1 MAKDWHDPAEM
12 AKEGAIYARFVLVL
26 GGIAAWDVLRTLPF
40 DLSIVTGKRK
50 WRWPMLL
57 YFANRIFML
66 IHIFAYCVNL
76 NAIQQINCDTVVW
89 LSKITDMLGTCTS
102 SIILAL
108 RTIAVWHRIKRVWV
122 PLAGLCVVQV
132 VLWCLTMRYSK
143 SVWNPQRKVCQ
154 IQSTSPVPLLIGVW
168 GFTMMLDFII
178 MVLCSV
184 RLWRTRG
191 RGGISSLLLRDGMA
205 YFLVTFIVNFVQTV
219 LAGLNLN
226 AIMNIMVL
234 PMTLVVSV
242 IASTTVFRNV
252 FTLHDDF
259 ASEFEKTNGKSG
271 TNPGTTNVSR
281 ITFGKGGST
290 RPPRF
295 GPRRDFLTTAGT
307 DHFAMETVNSSPN
320 LGGVEVTRTVD
331 IERDADAHY
340 NGDHKVDVDDGTS
353 SVATRDEKG
362 RAIGGAF

>member
-12 AKEGAIYARFVLVL
+12 AKESAGV
-26 GGIAAWDVLRTLPF
+26 AAWDVLRTLPF
-40 DLSIVTGKRK
+40 DLSIITGKRK

-76 NAIQQINCDTVVW
+76 NAIQ
-89 LSKITDMLGTCTS
+89 LTDMLGTCTS
-102 SIILAL
+102 TIILAL

-122 PLAGLCVVQV
+122 PLAGLGVVQV
-132 VLWCLTMRYSK
+132 VLWGLTMQYSK
-143 SVWNPQRKVCQ
+143 SVWNSQRKVCQ
-154 IQSTSPVPLLIGVW
+154 ILSTSPVPLLITVW
-168 GFTMMLDFII
+168 SFTMTLDFII

-184 RLWRTRG
+184 RLWRVRG

-205 YFLVTFIVNFVQTV
+205 YFFITFIVNFVQTV
-219 LAGLNLN
+219 LAALSLNP
-226 AIMNIMVL
+226 IMNIIVL

-252 FTLHDDF
+252 FILHDDF
-259 ASEFEKTNGKSG
+259 ASEFERTGKSG
-271 TNPGTTNVSR
+271 TNQPTTNVSR
-281 ITFGKGGST
+281 ITFGKGSN
-290 RPPRF
+290 RAPRF
-295 GPRRDFLTTAGT
+295 GGRRDFLTTNGGT
-307 DHFAMETVNSSPN
+307 DHFAMETVRSSPN

-331 IERDADAHY
+331 IERDGDAPY
-340 NGDHKVDVDDGTS
+340 NGDHKTDVDDGTS

-362 RAIGGAF
+362 RAF

>member
-12 AKEGAIYARFVLVL
+12 AKDSAIYARFVLVL
-26 GGIAAWDVLRTLPF
+26 AGIAAWDVLRTLPF
-40 DLSIVTGKRK
+40 DLSIITGRRK

-76 NAIQQINCDTVVW
+76 NAIQ
-89 LSKITDMLGTCTS
+89 LTDMLGTCTS
-102 SIILAL
+102 TIILAL

-122 PLAGLCVVQV
+122 PLAGLSVVQV
-132 VLWCLTMRYSK
+132 VLWGLTMQYSK
-143 SVWNPQRKVCQ
+143 SVWNSQRRVCQ
-154 IQSTSPVPLLIGVW
+154 ILSTSPVPLLIAVW
-168 GFTMMLDFII
+168 SFTMTLDFII

-205 YFLVTFIVNFVQTV
+205 YFFITFIVNLVQTI
-219 LAGLNLN
+219 LASLDLNP
-226 AIMNIMVL
+226 IMNIIVL

-259 ASEFEKTNGKSG
+259 ASEFE
-271 TNPGTTNVSR
+271 
-281 ITFGKGGST
+281 
-290 RPPRF
+290 
-295 GPRRDFLTTAGT
+295 
-307 DHFAMETVNSSPN
+307 
-320 LGGVEVTRTVD
+320 RT
-331 IERDADAHY
+331 
-340 NGDHKVDVDDGTS
+340 G
-353 SVATRDEKG
+353 
-362 RAIGGAF
+362 